1 MPPWI
6 DAENLL
12 AIHVAAQ
19 MYVGTISIQRN
30 TKAMISIVHRKAAF
44 VALVHLGIPAIRLK
58 GAVEVVN

>member
-12 AIHVAAQ
+12 AIRVAAQ

-30 TKAMISIVHRKAAF
+30 MKALISIVYRKAAF
-44 VALVHLGIPAIRLK
+44 VAPVHLGIPAIRLK